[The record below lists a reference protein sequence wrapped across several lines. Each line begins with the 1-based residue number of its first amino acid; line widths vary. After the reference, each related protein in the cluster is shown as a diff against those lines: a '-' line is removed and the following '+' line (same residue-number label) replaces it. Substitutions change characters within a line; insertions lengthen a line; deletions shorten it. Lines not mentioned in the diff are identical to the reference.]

1 MGGITPCPLL
11 AVLVLGG
18 VGRAVAPSVVVLEQS
33 SSQQWSWLRFSRLK
47 IGSSCSPLL
56 IFYSAW
62 SGAGVSDWVVIDT
75 YEKYF
80 EIPT

>member
-1 MGGITPCPLL
+1 MGEITPGQLL

-18 VGRAVAPSVVVLEQS
+18 VGGAVAPPAVVLEQS
-33 SSQQWSWLRFSRLK
+33 SSERWSWLRFSCLK
-47 IGSSCSPLL
+47 TGSSYSPLL

-62 SGAGVSDWVVIDT
+62 SGVGVSDWVVIDT
-75 YEKYF
+75 NEKYF